1 MCCSMIK
8 GGSSQVAQTVKTLPR
23 MWETQVESLVWE
35 DPLEKGMATHSSI
48 LNWRILWT
56 EEPGR
61 LQSMGS
67 QNVGHDWATNSL
79 TWLREWP
86 MFNDKRGQNCS
97 KYMKEIED
105 HLSWFSEMTAAQ
117 SSEYSGPRSV
127 QAAHSGS
134 IWNPYIVKVT
144 TVLGFRFSYLLWNS
158 ICPHVLI
165 LISSSCSQIAQL
177 PSHVPQRPLCL
188 HYYHL
193 ASLLESCLQKSA
205 LKCPSISCGL
215 AQWN

>member
-1 MCCSMIK
+1 
-8 GGSSQVAQTVKTLPR
+8 
-23 MWETQVESLVWE
+23 
-35 DPLEKGMATHSSI
+35 
-48 LNWRILWT
+48 
-56 EEPGR
+56 
-61 LQSMGS
+61 
-67 QNVGHDWATNSL
+67 
-79 TWLREWP
+79 

-105 HLSWFSEMTAAQ
+105 HLSWFSKMTAAQ

-134 IWNPYIVKVT
+134 IRNPFIVKVT
-144 TVLGFRFSYLLWNS
+144 TVLGFKFSYLLWNS

-193 ASLLESCLQKSA
+193 ASLLESCLQKST

-215 AQWN
+215 AQ